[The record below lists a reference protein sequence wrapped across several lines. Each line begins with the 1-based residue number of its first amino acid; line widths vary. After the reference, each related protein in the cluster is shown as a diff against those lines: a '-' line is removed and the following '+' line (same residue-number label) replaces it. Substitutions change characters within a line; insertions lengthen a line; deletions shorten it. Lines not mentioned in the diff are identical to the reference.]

1 MKDSM
6 EEEGNKTG
14 VGLGMNN
21 SDGWRYEKS
30 LYLRPTDR

>member
-1 MKDSM
+1 MKASM

-21 SDGWRYEKS
+21 SVDGDTKRAF
-30 LYLRPTDR
+30 T